1 MSATTALDINSTA
14 SHSGRRHC
22 PDHDSCLCGHDG
34 GRRCCLAPLG
44 CLNGQEQTLLLGP
57 VIHGPLARAPL
68 LRGLLVPPP
77 LSFCPSTANLPS
89 PLVYDLYLCQPPEQ
103 RAQQMTLS
111 RGMFCRFIGNDFAF
125 LYQRE
130 NKMDKEKN
138 QVITS
143 AEKEDGTDSTATET
157 TAAFT
162 SVCETEWDGYILSRW
177 SSRNNNIERSD
188 LCL

>member
-1 MSATTALDINSTA
+1 
-14 SHSGRRHC
+14 
-22 PDHDSCLCGHDG
+22 
-34 GRRCCLAPLG
+34 
-44 CLNGQEQTLLLGP
+44 
-57 VIHGPLARAPL
+57 
-68 LRGLLVPPP
+68 
-77 LSFCPSTANLPS
+77 
-89 PLVYDLYLCQPPEQ
+89 
-103 RAQQMTLS
+103 MTLS

-162 SVCETEWDGYILSRW
+162 SVCESECDDYTTEGLVDTRVLEKR
-177 SSRNNNIERSD
+177 RKKTKKH
-188 LCL
+188 